1 MVISEDKLEEL
12 GRYVQ
17 DTILQTRLSEV
28 RLMVLEVLKILGIE
42 ITVRERNK

>member
-1 MVISEDKLEEL
+1 MVISEEQLDEL